1 MAAAGCTV
9 TVATMGWGDL
19 PAAET
24 LDGGVAV
31 VRLPCGRR
39 RREAAGALE
48 ALRWAWQAAR
58 WARRRHLEEP
68 FDAVHA
74 HFVVPGGLAA
84 AALRRAPGTRL
95 PFILTPHG
103 TDVPGYDPRRFRV
116 THRVIRPVWRRV
128 CRSAHALVSPSWN
141 LRGLIAAAGAGR
153 DAQVIPNPVDT
164 RRFRPGVKER
174 RILLCGRLV
183 ERKGFA
189 PLLAA
194 LRGVELP
201 GWEIDVVGDGPERPA
216 LEGLA
221 SRLALP
227 VRFHGWIAQTDPR
240 LATIFGRAALFVFPS
255 PWENLPVVLL
265 EAMAAGCAVVSTDAP
280 GNLEAVGEAAVR
292 VAVGDGPGLAQAVAE
307 LAADAGARDDLGRRA
322 RARAEETF
330 DSRVVARRYLDLL
343 RAAAG
348 GGP

>member
-1 MAAAGCTV
+1 
-9 TVATMGWGDL
+9 
-19 PAAET
+19 
-24 LDGGVAV
+24 
-31 VRLPCGRR
+31 
-39 RREAAGALE
+39 
-48 ALRWAWQAAR
+48 
-58 WARRRHLEEP
+58 
-68 FDAVHA
+68 VHA

-84 AALRRAPGTRL
+84 AALRRAPGIRL
-95 PFILTPHG
+95 PFVLTAHG
-103 TDVPGYDPRRFRV
+103 TDVPGYNPRRFRGA
-116 THRVIRPVWRRV
+116 HRVIRPLWRRI
-128 CRSAHALVSPSWN
+128 CRSAHTLVSPSWS
-141 LRGLIAAAGAGR
+141 LRGLIAAAGAGV
-153 DAQVIPNPVDT
+153 DARVIPNPVDT

-174 RILLCGRLV
+174 RILVCGRLV

-194 LRGVELP
+194 LREVELP
-201 GWEIDVVGDGPERPA
+201 GWEIEVVGDGPERPE

-221 SRLALP
+221 AQLALP
-227 VRFHGWIAQTDPR
+227 VRFHGWIAQADPR
-240 LATIFGRAALFVFPS
+240 LAQIFGRAALFVFPS

-348 GGP
+348 GAP